1 MRIEPLLPTFGARV
15 YDLDDV
21 ATLSPDE
28 LEFVRATLLEKHLL
42 LFRGGDISLD
52 EQLGLCRA
60 MGALVDE
67 KASGQSS
74 WEFTSDAGFVRDG
87 MGYVGG
93 EHTGGFHSDYSY
105 TATPLL
111 GISMYAT
118 ELVDPAPPT
127 RFLSAVEA
135 WSSLP
140 DGLKARCEGLQVEQ
154 TTGTTGKQARR
165 NPSTSNHRATHPVVF
180 THPVS
185 GTKILFASDHQSRRI
200 VGLPHDESLELLDQL
215 GDHTARSATVYEHAW
230 QLHDLVLWDNL
241 AVRHAR
247 SNDGSY
253 AGRRTLRRV
262 AFCLDA
268 WHESFDRW
276 CEDNAKERAVPVG
289 RTSL

>member
-87 MGYVGG
+87 MSYVGG
-93 EHTGGFHSDYSY
+93 ERTGGFHSDYSY
-105 TATPLL
+105 TTTPLL

-118 ELVDPAPPT
+118 ELVRPAPPT

-135 WSSLP
+135 WSTLP
-140 DGLKARCEGLQVEQ
+140 DRLKARCEGLHVEQ
-154 TTGTTGKQARR
+154 MMGISGKQARR
-165 NPSTSNHRATHPVVF
+165 SPSTSHPPAIHPVGF
-180 THPVS
+180 THPLS

-200 VGLPHDESLELLDQL
+200 VGLTDEESLELLDEL
-215 GDHTARSATVYEHAW
+215 CSH
-230 QLHDLVLWDNL
+230 
-241 AVRHAR
+241 
-247 SNDGSY
+247 
-253 AGRRTLRRV
+253 
-262 AFCLDA
+262 
-268 WHESFDRW
+268 
-276 CEDNAKERAVPVG
+276 
-289 RTSL
+289 